1 MLANVVFLILGGLAL
16 LALSA
21 TPALFGGDLSVPL
34 LVISF
39 LGGVFLARVALL
51 RHGSAAEVW
60 RKLRSA
66 LAG

>member
-1 MLANVVFLILGGLAL
+1 MIANVLFVVLGGLIV

-39 LGGVFLARVALL
+39 AWGAFLAIVAIS
-51 RHGSAAEVW
+51 RYGSAVEVW

-66 LAG
+66 PR

>member
-1 MLANVVFLILGGLAL
+1 MLANAAFALLAGLVV

-21 TPALFGGDLSVPL
+21 TPALFGGNLSVPL
-34 LVISF
+34 LLINF
-39 LGGVFLARVALL
+39 GWGVFLALIAIS

-66 LAG
+66 PR

>member
-1 MLANVVFLILGGLAL
+1 VLVNVLFVVFGGLLL

-21 TPALFGGDLSVPL
+21 TPALFGGDLSIPL

-39 LGGVFLARVALL
+39 GWGVFLALVLVRY
-51 RHGSAAEVW
+51 HGSAAEVW

-66 LAG
+66 PR

>member
-1 MLANVVFLILGGLAL
+1 MLANLVLGLVGGLVA

-21 TPALFGGDLSVPL
+21 TPALFGGDLSIAL

-39 LGGVFLARVALL
+39 GMGVFAAYVAIK
-51 RHGSAAEVW
+51 RHGSAVEVW

-66 LAG
+66 PR

>member
-1 MLANVVFLILGGLAL
+1 MLVNVAFVALGGLVV

-21 TPALFGGDLSVPL
+21 IPALFGGDLSVPL

-39 LGGVFLARVALL
+39 VWGVFLALVALS

-60 RKLRSA
+60 RRLRSA
-66 LAG
+66 PR

>member
-1 MLANVVFLILGGLAL
+1 MLANVVFGILAGLVG

-21 TPALFGGDLSVPL
+21 TPALFGGDLSVAL

-39 LGGVFLARVALL
+39 GMGVFAAYVAIQ

-66 LAG
+66 PR

>member
-1 MLANVVFLILGGLAL
+1 MLANVAFVLLGGLVV

-39 LGGVFLARVALL
+39 GGGVFLARVAIS

-66 LAG
+66 PR

>member
-1 MLANVVFLILGGLAL
+1 MLGNAVLVLLGGAVL

-39 LGGVFLARVALL
+39 VWGAFLAVVAIS
-51 RHGSAAEVW
+51 RYGSAAEVW
-60 RKLRSA
+60 RRLRA
-66 LAG
+66 RRR